1 MESPENTMQEELHP
15 PLFQD
20 FDEFDHYLIDRAN
33 THPFPQTRF
42 QCNHFVTGSH
52 STDYRAVR
60 QTLLELATRKHSN
73 KKIEVNMKKA
83 TIEIARKQK
92 KLEETTDPFDAQL
105 LEVEIE
111 DLELD
116 IEQYEKKIQQCNL
129 ELRYYLDSIKEKC
142 STPEDTDFYFD
153 DNEEEEHKYWIARM
167 AKQSAT
173 DMIGYGTISAG
184 QIDSILMM
192 PKEDQEATLNL
203 ALRYAGAINKGIDQ
217 MRLQA
222 EADTKYIDYKGIPD
236 SKKILNGIDEV

>member
-1 MESPENTMQEELHP
+1 MESPENTNQEELNP
-15 PLFQD
+15 TLFQD

-33 THPFPQTRF
+33 THPFPQTRY
-42 QCNHFVTGSH
+42 QCNHFVTDSH
-52 STDYRAVR
+52 PTDYRAVR

-73 KKIEVNMKKA
+73 KKIQVNMKKSY
-83 TIEIARKQK
+83 IEIARKQK
-92 KLEETTDPFDAQL
+92 QIEETTDPFDAQM

-116 IEQYEKKIQQCNL
+116 IEQYEKKILQCNL

-142 STPEDTDFYFD
+142 STPEDTDKYFAD
-153 DNEEEEHKYWIARM
+153 DEEEERKYWIARM

-184 QIDSILMM
+184 QIDSLLMM
-192 PKEDQEATLNL
+192 PKEDQEASLNL
-203 ALRYAGAINKGIDQ
+203 SMRYAGAINKGINE

-222 EADTKYIDYKGIPD
+222 EADVKYFDNTTNVTKMLQDGADK
-236 SKKILNGIDEV
+236 V

>member
-1 MESPENTMQEELHP
+1 
-15 PLFQD
+15 
-20 FDEFDHYLIDRAN
+20 
-33 THPFPQTRF
+33 
-42 QCNHFVTGSH
+42 
-52 STDYRAVR
+52 
-60 QTLLELATRKHSN
+60 
-73 KKIEVNMKKA
+73 MKKCY
-83 TIEIARKQK
+83 IEIARKQK
-92 KLEETTDPFDAQL
+92 QLEETTDPFDAQM

-111 DLELD
+111 DIQLD